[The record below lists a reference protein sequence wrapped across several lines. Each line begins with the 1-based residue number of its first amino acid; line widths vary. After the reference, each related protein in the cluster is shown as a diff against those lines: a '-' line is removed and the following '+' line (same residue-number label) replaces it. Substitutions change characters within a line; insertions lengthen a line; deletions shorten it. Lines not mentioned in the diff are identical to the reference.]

1 MDKKTIFKK
10 AHNTSIMSDAEKAQR
25 IAATAG
31 FDWNDN
37 AEIIH
42 KIIEEVDECIDT
54 LQLPDNEE
62 NITMELGDLLFSCI
76 NLARFLDIDPEHAL
90 ELSTIKFKRR
100 MNAMQHMLDKTN
112 TSFTDIEPDKLEKL
126 WAKAKQTETA

>member
-1 MDKKTIFKK
+1 MG
-10 AHNTSIMSDAEKAQR
+10 DAEKSQK

-31 FDWNDN
+31 FDWNDS

-42 KIIEEVDECIDT
+42 KIIEEVDECIDA
-54 LQLPDNEE
+54 LQLPDNEN

-90 ELSTIKFKRR
+90 NVSTTKFKKR
-100 MNAMQHMLDKTN
+100 MNAMQHLLNETN
-112 TSFTDIEPDKLEKL
+112 TSFSDIEPAEQEKL
-126 WAKAKQTETA
+126 WSKVKETEKA

>member
-1 MDKKTIFKK
+1 MDKKTPFKK
-10 AHNTSIMSDAEKAQR
+10 ARNTSIMCDAEKSQR
-25 IAATAG
+25 IAAAAG

-42 KIIEEVDECIDT
+42 KIIEEVDECIDA
-54 LQLPDNEE
+54 LQSPNNED

-90 ELSTIKFKRR
+90 QLSTTKFKKR
-100 MNAMQHMLDKTN
+100 MNTMQHLLDESN
-112 TSFTDIEPDKLEKL
+112 TSFTDIEPEKQEKL
-126 WAKAKQTETA
+126 WAKAKETETT